1 MAGLL
6 RRDAARDPDSVPWP
20 MAGLLRRLLA
30 STFAYQ
36 APSILSSLLAL
47 ITLPLYTGHLST
59 ADYGYAE
66 NLLTAIIFTS
76 ILLRFG
82 IGEAFVRFWF
92 DDEDHAR
99 RLDLARTVTAWTL
112 YASTAFCLVALV
124 FAAPLSR
131 LILVDEN
138 VGLMRIGIFGLWAFT
153 NLEVANALLRVEE
166 RLKTYV
172 IAAVANILLTVTLT
186 VTLVVIRD
194 DGANGYV
201 FGNYG
206 ASTVILIALWIVMRD
221 RVSFR
226 PPRRTVALL
235 RFGGP
240 TVPADAA
247 AFALN
252 VLDRT
257 YLIHAQSPD
266 AAGRYGFAAK
276 LSTVVIVAVRGFQA
290 AWPPLAYS
298 VTDEAQAARLYARV
312 TTLYVAV
319 TGTVVCGV
327 LLVGRWAVRAL
338 ASDPSYY
345 GASAALP
352 WVALGWAL
360 YGLVLVLIT
369 VAGRAKVTTRNFPA
383 TAAGLVVNAVLLVT
397 LVGPLGIAG
406 AGIALCGAYVVIVAT
421 LYLLTRH
428 LFAVPFEWARL
439 SAAVAVFTVI
449 GVGGELLLPTQGA
462 TGLITRFALLLL
474 VPPALVAARVVT
486 VAELKRLG
494 ELRRRGEPATT

>member
-1 MAGLL
+1 
-6 RRDAARDPDSVPWP
+6 

-47 ITLPLYTGHLST
+47 VTLRLYTGHLST

-82 IGEAFVRFWF
+82 IGEAFLRFWF
-92 DDEDHAR
+92 DDDDHAR
-99 RLDLARTVTAWTL
+99 RLDLARTVTSWTL
-112 YASTAFCLVALV
+112 YASTVVCLIALAFAG
-124 FAAPLSR
+124 PLSE
-131 LILVDEN
+131 LILAHHDA
-138 VGLMRIGIFGLWAFT
+138 GLMAIGIFGLWAFT

-172 IAAVANILLTVTLT
+172 IASTCNILLTVGLT
-186 VTLVVIRD
+186 VFLVVIK
-194 DGANGYV
+194 DGGARGYV

-206 ASTVILIALWIVMRD
+206 ASTIVLLALWVALRD

-252 VLDRT
+252 VVDRT
-257 YLIHAQSPD
+257 YILHAQSPD

-298 VTDEAQAARLYARV
+298 VSDETQAARLYARV
-312 TTLYVAV
+312 TTLYVVV

-338 ASDPSYY
+338 ADNPSYY
-345 GASAALP
+345 GASSALP

-369 VAGRAKVTTRNFPA
+369 VAGRAKVTSRNFPA
-383 TAAGLVVNAVLLVT
+383 TAAGLVVNVVLLLT

-406 AGIALCGAYVVIVAT
+406 AGIALCGAYVVILAV
-421 LYLLTRH
+421 LYVLTRR
-428 LFAVPFEWARL
+428 LFPVPFEWVRL
-439 SAAVAVFTVI
+439 ATAVAVLAVL
-449 GVGGELLLPTQGA
+449 GVGGELLLPTHGA
-462 TGLITRFALLLL
+462 AGLVARCAVLAL

-486 VAELKRLG
+486 VGELKRLR
-494 ELRRRGEPATT
+494 ELRRRAPAPTA